1 MAFTLKIGLCLYNIV
16 INYLLHPFFM
26 LFFHLS
32 KIIFLKWEHYQ
43 SFIGKEST
51 KSLKQSKAIT
61 QQPNTFE
68 NPDIVDIKSVT
79 IGHPKHLHKLSKTIR
94 QAEKVS

>member
-1 MAFTLKIGLCLYNIV
+1 MLLSETSKKKDLQFFATELRKKIPDSRNA
-16 INYLLHPFFM
+16 
-26 LFFHLS
+26 
-32 KIIFLKWEHYQ
+32 KERYQ
-43 SFIGKEST
+43 SFIGKKST

-79 IGHPKHLHKLSKTIR
+79 IGHPKHLHKLSKAIR